1 MRKLLWA
8 GLIGALLVSGC
19 AKGSDEPPQPSA
31 SEVARQAR
39 IASAGVDCLSDE
51 NQKKLVQ
58 YSADGLAYATGQ
70 GDTAVVLLHQADGGL
85 CQWTPYADGLTA
97 IGMRGF
103 AIDIKG
109 PTRVEDTVAAVE
121 YLRSQGAKKVY
132 LVGASMGGTT
142 ALSAAAKTPVDGV
155 VSLSAPSIY
164 SGMDAVTAVK
174 SVSVPV
180 LFAAGELDG
189 SFADSAKELYAAC
202 ASKQKR
208 LILLP
213 TGSHGVSLLSSGMKT
228 DFDAFLADPAAAV
241 AATS

>member
-8 GLIGALLVSGC
+8 GLVAAQVLSGC
-19 AKGSDEPPQPSA
+19 SEGPKTPPQPSA

-39 IASAGVDCLSDE
+39 IASAGVDCLSEE

-70 GDTAVVLLHQADGGL
+70 GDTAVVLLHQSDGGL

-97 IGMRGF
+97 VGLRGF
-103 AIDIKG
+103 AVDIKG

-142 ALSAAAKTPVDGV
+142 ALAAAAKTTVDGV
-155 VSLSAPSIY
+155 ISLSAPSIY
-164 SGMDAVTAVK
+164 SGMDAATAVK
-174 SVSVPV
+174 SITVPV
-180 LFAAGELDG
+180 LFAAGEYDG
-189 SFADSAKELYAAC
+189 SFGTDAQELYAAC

-213 TGSHGVSLLSSGMKT
+213 SGSHGVSLLSSGMK
-228 DFDAFLADPAAAV
+228 DAFYSFLKDPAATV